1 MTSEKEKLAAKT
13 VDQLKAAAKKVGA
26 NVVDPKSGKAKT
38 KVQLI
43 NAIIMVQRLG
53 KAKKQ
58 IKTLVKKQTDKKT
71 ASASRQTK
79 QRQRDI
85 AKDIDRKAEAPGK
98 RISKTGKVYYERRA
112 NRSDVPPTMLGSK
125 NQIDYALLDEVI
137 IFAENDSKLY
147 NDLMVNYLPNLQK
160 KVLAGKYDPELAIK
174 LLEYYYTN
182 YVRPYMKMPRN
193 YGVDTK
199 LNPEERK
206 AFAKYFRDKLYNEYG
221 LKQLAK
227 KPKGAAKDTT
237 AVKKIKNT
245 RAWLTRN

>member
-1 MTSEKEKLAAKT
+1 
-13 VDQLKAAAKKVGA
+13 
-26 NVVDPKSGKAKT
+26 
-38 KVQLI
+38 
-43 NAIIMVQRLG
+43 
-53 KAKKQ
+53 
-58 IKTLVKKQTDKKT
+58 
-71 ASASRQTK
+71 
-79 QRQRDI
+79 
-85 AKDIDRKAEAPGK
+85 
-98 RISKTGKVYYERRA
+98 
-112 NRSDVPPTMLGSK
+112 
-125 NQIDYALLDEVI
+125 
-137 IFAENDSKLY
+137 
-147 NDLMVNYLPNLQK
+147 MVNYLPNLQK

-245 RAWLTRN
+245 RA